1 MQSTD
6 AYMRSPQ
13 RSILSQEKP
22 CTHVFFVVHLKITDS
37 KCSKPTYSKD
47 TESSLHY
54 LRHICDTVIQIFRI
68 NKIDLF

>member
-1 MQSTD
+1 MLTCAAPKDLFSVRKNP
-6 AYMRSPQ
+6 ARM
-13 RSILSQEKP
+13 
-22 CTHVFFVVHLKITDS
+22 CFFVVHLKITDS